1 MPPHYASLRKKSL
14 SPYRQKLLYGVFP
27 VPGTEPVNPPANHH
41 SVDLATIHKKIE
53 SNRASI
59 QDGQVMYP
67 GLGVSKH
74 PMTIVTST
82 ATYLVGWAS
91 AGGVRS
97 VSIVGESSMF
107 DARILFLYMDEPMVF
122 IGLDDMVCVTKPVIF
137 IGRRNYQGVSSLEEQ
152 MNASTWSDE
161 IEYVADGSDMEL
173 SWPVL
178 SLHSTEKQ

>member
-14 SPYRQKLLYGVFP
+14 SSYRQKLLWGLFP

-41 SVDLATIHKKIE
+41 SVDLATIQKKIE
-53 SNRASI
+53 LNRASI
-59 QDGQVMYP
+59 RYGRVIYP

-74 PMTIVTST
+74 PMTVVTST

-91 AGGVRS
+91 TGGVRS

-107 DARILFLYMDEPMVF
+107 DAKILFLYMGEPMVF
-122 IGLDDMVCVTKPVIF
+122 IGLEDMVCVTKPVIF
-137 IGRRNYQGVSSLEEQ
+137 IGRRQYQGISALE
-152 MNASTWSDE
+152 APIDSPTWSDE
-161 IEYVADGSDMEL
+161 LEYETDASSIEL
-173 SWPVL
+173 PRPVS